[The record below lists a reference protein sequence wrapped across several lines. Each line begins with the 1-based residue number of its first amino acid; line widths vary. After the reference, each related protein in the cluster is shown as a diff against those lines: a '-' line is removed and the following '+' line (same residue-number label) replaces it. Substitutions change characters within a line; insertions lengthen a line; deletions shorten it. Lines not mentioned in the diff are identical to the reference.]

1 MDLAKIVKILIVL
14 GILIIGVPI
23 IMQFLPAP
31 MSMERI
37 IDGFKKSDLGVVE
50 IQIVSPPTNE
60 AIAQIS
66 FMVGNALVNVYQYDN
81 EGTIAR
87 YAEMYK
93 KDPGTAIVEAW
104 GLAQSLGAAP
114 SKNKPERVAR
124 RKMFLLV
131 AQGEDISLLE
141 HIIKIFTSL

>member
-1 MDLAKIVKILIVL
+1 MDLAKIIKIFIGL

-23 IMQFLPAP
+23 LMQFLPAP
-31 MSMERI
+31 LNMERI
-37 IDGFKKSDLGVVE
+37 VEGFKKSDLGVVE
-50 IQIVSPPTNE
+50 IQVVNPPTNE

-66 FMVGNALVNVYQYDN
+66 FKVGDALVNIYQYDN

-131 AQGEDISLLE
+131 AQGEDKSVLE
-141 HIIKIFTSL
+141 HIVKIFTNL

>member
-1 MDLAKIVKILIVL
+1 MDSAKIVKIFLFL
-14 GILIIGVPI
+14 GVLIIGVPI

-31 MSMERI
+31 LNMERI
-37 IDGFKKSDLGVVE
+37 IEGFKKSDLGIVE
-50 IQIVSPPTNE
+50 VQIMNSPTNE
-60 AIAQIS
+60 SVAQIS
-66 FMVGNALVNVYQYDN
+66 FMVGGALVNIYQYDN

-124 RKMFLLV
+124 RRMFLLV
-131 AQGEDISLLE
+131 TQGEDTVLLDR
-141 HIIKIFTSL
+141 IVKIFTSL

>member
-1 MDLAKIVKILIVL
+1 MDSSKIIKVLIIL
-14 GILIIGVPI
+14 GALIIGVPI
-23 IMQFLPAP
+23 LIQFLPEP
-31 MSMERI
+31 LSMERI
-37 IDGFKKSDLGVVE
+37 SEGFQKSDLGVVDV
-50 IQIVSPPTNE
+50 QIVNPPINE
-60 AIAQIS
+60 AVAQIS
-66 FMVGNALVNVYQYDN
+66 FTVGGALVNVYQYDN

-131 AQGEDISLLE
+131 VQGEDTALLDRVV
-141 HIIKIFTSL
+141 KIFLSL

>member
-1 MDLAKIVKILIVL
+1 MDLAKIVKICIVL

-23 IMQFLPAP
+23 LIQFLPAP
-31 MSMERI
+31 LSMERI
-37 IDGFKKSDLGVVE
+37 IEGFKKSDLGVVE
-50 IQIVSPPTNE
+50 IQVVSPPTNE

-66 FMVGNALVNVYQYDN
+66 FRVGDALVNIYQYDN

-131 AQGEDISLLE
+131 TQGEDKSLLE
-141 HIIKIFTSL
+141 HIVKIFTTL

>member
-1 MDLAKIVKILIVL
+1 MDLARIVKIVIIL

-23 IMQFLPAP
+23 LIQFLPEP
-31 MSMERI
+31 LSMERVEE
-37 IDGFKKSDLGVVE
+37 GFKKSDLGIADIQVVN
-50 IQIVSPPTNE
+50 PPTNE
-60 AIAQIS
+60 SIAQIS
-66 FMVGNALVNVYQYDN
+66 FMVGGALVNIYQYDN

-131 AQGEDISLLE
+131 VQGEDTALLDR
-141 HIIKIFTSL
+141 IVKIFSSL